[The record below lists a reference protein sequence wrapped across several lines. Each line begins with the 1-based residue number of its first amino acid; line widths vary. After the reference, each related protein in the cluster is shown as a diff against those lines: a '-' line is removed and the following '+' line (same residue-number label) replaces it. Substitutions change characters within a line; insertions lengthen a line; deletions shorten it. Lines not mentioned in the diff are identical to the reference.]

1 MPNIRDTLTHLRQ
14 LRLSEASNSERASEY
29 LHRSTH
35 GTGTKHAV
43 DIGGTG
49 HCPLTDYAGRY
60 SQARTASIGAKR
72 EADAIWKRI
81 EPRLAQMDLDTR
93 SVITLF
99 YNWATPWEDIPNSI
113 KRSPKACERM
123 HREALATLERDP
135 W

>member
-14 LRLSEASNSERASEY
+14 LRLSEASNSERASDY
-29 LHRSTH
+29 LYRSTN
-35 GTGTKHAV
+35 GTSSKRAA

-49 HCPLTDYAGRY
+49 HCPLTDFAGRY
-60 SQARTASIGAKR
+60 SQARNASIGARR

-81 EPRLAQMDLDTR
+81 EPHLMQMDLDTR

-99 YNWATPWEDIPNSI
+99 YNMATPWEDIPAAI

-123 HREALATLERDP
+123 HREALAALEREP

>member
-1 MPNIRDTLTHLRQ
+1 MPNIRDTLTRLRQ
-14 LRLSEASNSERASEY
+14 LRLSEAANAERASEY

-35 GTGTKHAV
+35 GTGTKRAA

-60 SQARTASIGAKR
+60 AQAREVSIRARR
-72 EADAIWKRI
+72 EADLLWKRI
-81 EPRLAQMDLDTR
+81 EPHLAQMDLDTR
-93 SVITLF
+93 SVITEF
-99 YNWATPWEDIPNSI
+99 YNMAMAWEDIPASI

-123 HREALATLERDP
+123 HREALAVLERDP